1 MSVKSQLEK
10 AESAVRQALIAALAE
25 GEDQYLT
32 ELFDTLNSVRVLK
45 TKVSN
50 TVRFTDNTEDYYDK
64 LSTKFSHI
72 DLSDLVISTKTGKD
86 LDVMDNVIEFPSAMS
101 DDIITFTTDENP
113 GLTD

>member
-25 GEDQYLT
+25 GEDEYLT
-32 ELFDTLNSVRVLK
+32 ELFDTLNNVRDLK
-45 TKVSN
+45 TKINN
-50 TVRFTDNTEDYYDK
+50 TIRFTDNTEEYYDK
-64 LSTKFSHI
+64 ISSPITGNI

-86 LDVMDNVIEFPSAMS
+86 LDVMDNVIDFPLNFS
-101 DDIITFTTDENP
+101 DTKP

>member
-25 GEDQYLT
+25 GEDEYLT
-32 ELFDTLNSVRVLK
+32 ELFDTLNNVRDLK

-50 TVRFTDNTEDYYDK
+50 TIRFSDNTEEYYDK
-64 LSTKFSHI
+64 LSTPNLDI

-86 LDVMDNVIEFPSAMS
+86 LDVMDNVISFP
-101 DDIITFTTDENP
+101 T